1 MKNQGLGGYS
11 DKMCAESAT
20 KNTSQSIWPNYLG
33 YFGKSKALEFFQ
45 NLRKKI
51 NTGCP

>member
-20 KNTSQSIWPNYLG
+20 KNTLQSIWPSCPIG
-33 YFGKSKALEFFQ
+33 QIIWDTLEKV
-45 NLRKKI
+45 RH
-51 NTGCP
+51 